1 MKYYEDDLRTG
12 LPDRLN
18 DPEKLNPSAIDT
30 AQHQHMVT
38 FGVAFGVKGD
48 LDPDDYNDNPAS
60 PDFMKCINSANCIV
74 GQYPDWPGSIGI
86 RSKATVDDLFHATV
100 NGRGDFLTAKD
111 PEELADS
118 LLELMN
124 NILARLGSASAVS
137 INGDSLYGKVS
148 DDVLMFQASYKTNDW
163 SGDVKAYE
171 VDTTTGRV
179 LLDNPKW
186 SAADSLATIAWGS
199 RNILTYDGSSG
210 AEFDPAE
217 SSIAWDAS
225 LGSDYANIINFVRGQ
240 EDISGF
246 RVRNSLLGDIVHS
259 SPVFEEDFV
268 YVGANDGMLHAF
280 EINVTTVSGT
290 KLVSGQEKFAYVP
303 SFVFE
308 NLVNLTETAMV
319 HKFFVDLTPTI
330 VSGEGL
336 LGGSGDE
343 TILVGGL
350 GKGGKGYFALDITD
364 PANMGTDDVLWEFP
378 NDATSSEVS
387 DMGYSFSKPVVVQ
400 TNSTT
405 ASEAWV
411 VITGN
416 GYDSPDG
423 RAVLY
428 ILNPLSGE
436 VTRKIPTLVSDSDN
450 GLSSPIAVD
459 VNYDRKVDFVYA
471 GDLKGNMWKF
481 DLTGDNSSKWSV
493 AYYGG
498 TPIPTNQP
506 LFQAID
512 PSGFPQPITSKPEVM
527 FHPRKHG
534 LLVLFGTGKF
544 LGMSDFSDDRV
555 QTVYGI
561 WDYGDRIYYP
571 GAWGAYSNDDD
582 TEYLGAFNRPKNLSN
597 FPGKDVELL
606 EQTSTTYPVTIV
618 NINNQTVN
626 TDIRVLSDNTP
637 NWYTVPDLDPLG
649 TNGNPNLDDLAED
662 PLQTAH
668 GGWFWD
674 LPLSGERV
682 VTDVLLRDGRLVV
695 ICFTPNPDRCSDGGS
710 SFLMELNSF
719 TGGTSGGTIFDIN
732 NDGRIDGDDWVKIG
746 VDDDGN
752 DIKAIPDGLK
762 LEGMVQ
768 QPAILIL
775 DPEVEIKYLSSSTGA
790 VHMVKEKAV
799 RLGVTYWKELEK

>member
-1 MKYYEDDLRTG
+1 
-12 LPDRLN
+12 
-18 DPEKLNPSAIDT
+18 
-30 AQHQHMVT
+30 
-38 FGVAFGVKGD
+38 
-48 LDPDDYNDNPAS
+48 
-60 PDFMKCINSANCIV
+60 
-74 GQYPDWPGSIGI
+74 
-86 RSKATVDDLFHATV
+86 
-100 NGRGDFLTAKD
+100 
-111 PEELADS
+111 
-118 LLELMN
+118 
-124 NILARLGSASAVS
+124 
-137 INGDSLYGKVS
+137 
-148 DDVLMFQASYKTNDW
+148 
-163 SGDVKAYE
+163 
-171 VDTTTGRV
+171 
-179 LLDNPKW
+179 
-186 SAADSLATIAWGS
+186 
-199 RNILTYDGSSG
+199 
-210 AEFDPAE
+210 
-217 SSIAWDAS
+217 
-225 LGSDYANIINFVRGQ
+225 
-240 EDISGF
+240 
-246 RVRNSLLGDIVHS
+246 
-259 SPVFEEDFV
+259 
-268 YVGANDGMLHAF
+268 
-280 EINVTTVSGT
+280 
-290 KLVSGQEKFAYVP
+290 
-303 SFVFE
+303 
-308 NLVNLTETAMV
+308 
-319 HKFFVDLTPTI
+319 
-330 VSGEGL
+330 
-336 LGGSGDE
+336 
-343 TILVGGL
+343 
-350 GKGGKGYFALDITD
+350 
-364 PANMGTDDVLWEFP
+364 
-378 NDATSSEVS
+378 
-387 DMGYSFSKPVVVQ
+387 
-400 TNSTT
+400 
-405 ASEAWV
+405 
-411 VITGN
+411 
-416 GYDSPDG
+416 
-423 RAVLY
+423 
-428 ILNPLSGE
+428 
-436 VTRKIPTLVSDSDN
+436 
-450 GLSSPIAVD
+450 
-459 VNYDRKVDFVYA
+459 
-471 GDLKGNMWKF
+471 
-481 DLTGDNSSKWSV
+481 
-493 AYYGG
+493 
-498 TPIPTNQP
+498 
-506 LFQAID
+506 
-512 PSGFPQPITSKPEVM
+512 
-527 FHPRKHG
+527 
-534 LLVLFGTGKF
+534 
-544 LGMSDFSDDRV
+544 V